1 MPLAE
6 ARPVMTTSRVHRPS
20 PVWGGVY
27 LLVVIVAALETPAA
41 FAQDQEPTR
50 EQRENAAT
58 GSTSSADAPAESKQA
73 IEPPPAQGEAP
84 ANQASAAQRGRA
96 IEEIVVTAERRE
108 ERLHDVPVSMSAL
121 DTGFMRQQGITDLQD
136 VSRYVPNVRFSQAGS
151 IIEPRIRGF
160 GTQTTVNRGLEL
172 PVGIA
177 IDEVPYSRAEYFTS
191 GLFDVDRVEVLRGAQ
206 GQLFGSNTAVGLV
219 NVTTKNP
226 TDQFTGSIDSELGE
240 LGTRRFE
247 GGVGGPLIPGFLNF
261 RLAALSDERDGYVRN
276 TTAAIVPEAGKLLG
290 SRLRQS
296 GRVKLEF
303 PNLFGGDLL
312 LSYQRDFLDFG
323 GTPREITSLPVKF
336 RSLFQQYDPNVDFTP
351 NNLVGSIDSPQF
363 NRANLNTLAARG
375 HYDLGRWGLNLVA
388 GWAELK
394 NRNLDDA
401 DSTPTNLTDGTFTD
415 ETSRQSTFELR
426 VESPDLQGFFGLGKL
441 LGLSLGST
449 DFTSGFFFQRRKQ
462 APTKLIQ
469 PEDGVLLLLAEALDQ
484 LPPNQPVPFVTKPPP
499 DPEMEFIDNRFEQTA
514 NEFAGFGQ
522 MNWHFFDRWTLL
534 YGMRLDGI
542 TKDVSVVQVVHG
554 TVISNLEASFNNP
567 NLKDREFHFSP
578 KVGMKYDPTEA
589 IDFYWSWS
597 SNFQA
602 GGFNN
607 FSTSADPQRLVV
619 KPANVTDYEVG
630 TKLRLFDG
638 AAELNLGGFWMTLN
652 NFQVFTLLPQPN
664 GIPAA
669 SVINIGELRAR
680 GVESDLTWLPT
691 EWLTLR
697 GSLGFNDTE
706 YLIPPP
712 GVCLADV
719 TNCDL
724 KGKPFEQA
732 PEWDISV
739 TPAVRVPL
747 ASIPGLGAML
757 PSFLREVA
765 LTSALTGQ
773 WTDHQFLD
781 ISDDARTRQP
791 SFFRVDGNV
800 GFANASQGWSV
811 QLRVEN
817 LTDERTANTAFAVP
831 AFNGGVFKA
840 PEPPRVMMAVLRW
853 EF

>member
-1 MPLAE
+1 MQGRACFLAVTL
-6 ARPVMTTSRVHRPS
+6 A
-20 PVWGGVY
+20 VWA
-27 LLVVIVAALETPAA
+27 LAASYGL
-41 FAQDQEPTR
+41 AQDQEPTKPAI
-50 EQRENAAT
+50 EAP
-58 GSTSSADAPAESKQA
+58 PAE
-73 IEPPPAQGEAP
+73 GEAP
-84 ANQASAAQRGRA
+84 ANQAPGASRGRE

-121 DTGFMRQQGITDLQD
+121 DTAFMRQQGVTDLQD

-177 IDEVPYSRAEYFTS
+177 IDEVPYSRSVYFTS

-206 GQLFGSNTAVGLV
+206 GQLFGANTTVGLV

-226 TDQFTGSIDSELGE
+226 SDRFTGSIDSQLGE

-261 RLAALSDERDGYVRN
+261 RLAGLSDERDGYVRN
-276 TTAAIVPEAGKLLG
+276 TTAAIDPDAGKFLG
-290 SRLRQS
+290 DRLRQS
-296 GRVKLEF
+296 ARVKLEF

-312 LSYQRDFLDFG
+312 LGYQRDYLDFG

-351 NNLVGSIDSPQF
+351 NNLVGSIDAPQF
-363 NRANLNTLAARG
+363 SRANLDTLTARG

-394 NRNLDDA
+394 SRTLDDA
-401 DSTPTNLTDGTFTD
+401 DSTPTNLVDGTFTD
-415 ETSRQSTFELR
+415 ETDRQTTFELR
-426 VESPDLQGFFGLGKL
+426 VDSPDLQGFFGLGKL
-441 LGLSLGST
+441 FGLPLGST
-449 DFTSGFFFQRRKQ
+449 NFTSGFFFQQRTQ
-462 APTKLIQ
+462 HTNLIQ
-469 PEDGVLLLLAEALDQ
+469 PEDGVLLLLAEALNQ
-484 LPPNQPVPFVTKPPP
+484 LPPDQPVPFATKPPP
-499 DPEMEFIDNRFEQTA
+499 DPEREFIENHFEQTA

-522 MNWHFFDRWTLL
+522 MNWHFLDRWTLL
-534 YGMRLDGI
+534 YGMRLDDI
-542 TKDVSVVQVVHG
+542 SKDVSAVQVVHG
-554 TVISNLEASFNNP
+554 TIISAVEASFNNP
-567 NLKDREFHFSP
+567 NLKDSEFHFSP
-578 KVGMKYDPTEA
+578 KVGMKYDPTET
-589 IDFYWSWS
+589 IDFYWNWS
-597 SNFQA
+597 TNFQA

-607 FSTSADPQRLVV
+607 FSTSADPQRLVI

-630 TKLRLFDG
+630 TKLRLLDG

-669 SVINIGELRAR
+669 SVINVGELRAR

-719 TNCDL
+719 TNCNL

-732 PEWDISV
+732 PTWDVSV
-739 TPAVRVPL
+739 TPSVRVPL
-747 ASIPGLGAML
+747 TWIPGLGAML
-757 PSFLREVA
+757 PALLREVA

-791 SFFRVDGNV
+791 SFFRVDGSV
-800 GFANASQGWSV
+800 GFANASQGWS
-811 QLRVEN
+811 LGFRVEN
-817 LTDERTANTAFAVP
+817 LTDERTANTAFAIP

-840 PEPPRVMMAVLRW
+840 PEAPRIMAAAIRW